1 MGAVLAVAL
10 LATAAWDAT
19 QNTTGIVARVNAAY
33 TMAKGAYLT
42 LGQTPVFFN
51 QMVGLLGWN
60 DVHSPDATT
69 QTWYGAVAALLLAA
83 AVLGDRR
90 EWLVLAALAVL
101 TVLFPIAFEAYSG
114 GRVAVR
120 QIFLGRGGFVAEQ
133 WGSDGQW
140 YDASEHDA
148 RFVITEQAPA
158 GGMTPAQVESSLGT
172 PAAVYQVDG
181 YSVLVYS
188 FNLLTRGQGFRA
200 PAGS

>member
-1 MGAVLAVAL
+1 MFAVLSARSISRLRPLRRPAL
-10 LATAAWDAT
+10 RAAGT
-19 QNTTGIVARVNAAY
+19 
-33 TMAKGAYLT
+33 
-42 LGQTPVFFN
+42 
-51 QMVGLLGWN
+51 
-60 DVHSPDATT
+60 S
-69 QTWYGAVAALLLAA
+69 VAALGAVGCLLSGTALVQPTHRDPLQQLA
-83 AVLGDRR
+83 G
-90 EWLVLAALAVL
+90 WLEAHQLTYGLAGYWNASPI
-101 TVLFPIAFEAYSG
+101 TVYSG